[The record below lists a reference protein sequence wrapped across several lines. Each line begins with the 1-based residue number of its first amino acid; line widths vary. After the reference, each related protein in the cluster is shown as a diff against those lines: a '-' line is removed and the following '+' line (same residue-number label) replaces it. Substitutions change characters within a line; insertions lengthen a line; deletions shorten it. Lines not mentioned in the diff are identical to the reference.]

1 MVNQKIRKLW
11 SHISAELMAGAGSLG
26 AYWDRQHLSLVHIQ
40 KGFSAPRV
48 VHAAQWPLLENGLDA
63 LAPQIAATLADWGVQ
78 GSPVSLAVSPQLG
91 FMRQVT
97 LPVAARD
104 NLAKVIGYEIDR
116 FLPLGADKLVY
127 DYQIASQTETEITLS
142 LMALPRELVEEW
154 LKLCEAAVLKPVTVE
169 LAATAAANAFAL
181 LAGRLPSS
189 WLLLGVGTTGYELMH
204 IKNQAVRSWHS
215 GRVTPGE
222 QFLAEITEQVNRLTA
237 AGAEPGTLC
246 IYGPGAARLRTSA
259 LMELFSLP
267 VKRETQIALTG
278 LDFETGASAPF
289 LPALGAA
296 WRGVGKVPVKIN
308 LLPESDRVVV
318 KLTGLF
324 LTRVLLILLLSLSVI
339 WMGSIFLHKK
349 ISLLRVENRLAEL
362 QPAVRQVE
370 NKLNETQ
377 ELGKQ
382 LQNVQKRVEKYPST
396 LVIMKELTRIIPEH
410 TYLYSLRFKK
420 DQIEIGGKSSSAA
433 DLISIL
439 EKSGLFTKTEFVSPI
454 VTDETGSE
462 IFKIKAGIKDV
473 VRGS

>member
-1 MVNQKIRKLW
+1 MW
-11 SHISAELMAGAGSLG
+11 SNITTELMAGAGSLG
-26 AYWDRQHLSLVHIQ
+26 AYLDREHLALVHIQ
-40 KGFSAPRV
+40 KGFSAPQV
-48 VHAAQWPLLENGLDA
+48 VHTAQWPLPENGLEA
-63 LAPQIAATLADWGVQ
+63 LAPEIAAALADWGVQ
-78 GSPVSLAVSPQLG
+78 GTPVSLAVSPQLG

-97 LPVAARD
+97 LPAAARD

-127 DYQIASQTETEITLS
+127 DYQIASQTETEITLT
-142 LMALPRELVEEW
+142 LMALPRELIEQW
-154 LKLCEAAVLKPVTVE
+154 LNLCEAAALQPITVE
-169 LAATAAANAFAL
+169 LAATAAANTFAL
-181 LAGRLPSS
+181 LGGRLPGS
-189 WLLLGVGTTGYELMH
+189 WLLLRVGETGYELMH
-204 IKNQAVRSWHS
+204 IQNQAVRSWHS

-222 QFLAEITEQVNRLTA
+222 GFLEDIAGEVTRLRA
-237 AGAEPGTLC
+237 AGAKPGTLC
-246 IYGPGAARLRTSA
+246 LYGPGAGRVRPSAVMERL
-259 LMELFSLP
+259 SLP
-267 VKRETQIALTG
+267 VIRETQLNIAG
-278 LDFETGASAPF
+278 LDFEAGASAPF

-296 WRGVGKVPVKIN
+296 WRGVGKVPVKTN
-308 LLPESDRVVV
+308 LLSESDRVVV

-324 LTRVLLILLLSLSVI
+324 LTRVLLVLLLSLSVI

-349 ISLLRVENRLAEL
+349 ISLMRAENRLAEL

-370 NKLNETQ
+370 DKLNETQ

-382 LQNVQKRVEKYPST
+382 LQNVQKRVEQYPST
-396 LVIMKELTRIIPEH
+396 LVIMRELTRIIPEH

-420 DQIEIGGKSSSAA
+420 DQIEIGGRSSSAA

-462 IFKIKAGIKDV
+462 IFKIKAEIKGV